1 MVCHMRVI
9 VPWRSIGYTPISMGQ
24 IQERESPAW
33 VWNRRSLV
41 RLGVLTFARFCL
53 NTLMRIVYPFAPAFA
68 RGLGTPVTTIYLL
81 ISFRNLIGL
90 FSPLFASLPERFGRR
105 VVMAMGLV
113 AFGLAALLVIAFP
126 TVWAFGIALL
136 VGGAVKVIFDPAMQ
150 SYLGDTVPY
159 AQRGRALAVTEFGWS
174 GAFLI
179 GAPLTGWLI
188 AQQGWNAPFL
198 WLGVGGLFAALMLWR
213 VLPPARKHSR
223 GSLSVFYVW
232 HMLRQYP
239 IIWAAALYM
248 MLTMVA
254 QEALFIVYGDWMEST
269 FMLSL
274 TGLGLATTLIGLAEM
289 SGEAT
294 AGWSVDRF
302 GKRPVIILA
311 GLLNMVVYLI
321 IPLSTGSLPFALGM
335 LVVLFFTFEIAVVGS
350 IPLLTE
356 LVPSARGAV
365 MSMSFGAMA
374 AGRTIGSLVG
384 PIVWERAGITG
395 NSVLAAVMMLL
406 AVLVVVRW
414 LHESKE
420 IHT

>member
-1 MVCHMRVI
+1 MDQM
-9 VPWRSIGYTPISMGQ
+9 TEQ
-24 IQERESPAW
+24 ESPPW
-33 VWNRRSLV
+33 IWNSRSLV
-41 RLGVLTFARFCL
+41 RLGVLTAARFCL
-53 NTLMRIVYPFAPAFA
+53 NTLLRIVYPFAPAFA
-68 RGLGTPVTTIYLL
+68 RGLGAPVTTIYLL
-81 ISFRNLIGL
+81 ISLRNMIGL

-105 VVMAMGLV
+105 VVMAVGLLV
-113 AFGLAALLVIAFP
+113 FGLATLLVVAFP

-136 VGGAVKVIFDPAMQ
+136 VGGAIKVIFDPAMQ

-179 GAPLTGWLI
+179 GAPVTGWLI

-198 WLGVGGLFAALMLWR
+198 WLGIGGLIAAPLLWR
-213 VLPPARKHSR
+213 VLPPARKHDR
-223 GSLSVFYVW
+223 GSISVFYVW
-232 HMLRQYP
+232 HMLRLHP

-269 FMLSL
+269 FLLSL
-274 TGLGLATTLIGLAEM
+274 TSLGLATTLIGLAEM

-311 GLLNMVVYLI
+311 GLLNMIVYLI
-321 IPLSTGSLPFALGM
+321 IPLSTGSLPFALVM
-335 LVVLFFTFEIAVVGS
+335 LVILFFTFEIAVVGA

-356 LVPSARGAV
+356 LVPAARGAV
-365 MSMSFGAMA
+365 MSMAFGAMA
-374 AGRTIGSLVG
+374 AGRTIGSLIG
-384 PIVWERAGITG
+384 PIVWERAGISG
-395 NSVLAAVMMLL
+395 NSILAAGMMLL
-406 AVLVVVRW
+406 AVLVVIRW

-420 IHT
+420 ARA